1 MDWIIAHGEDHQEPE
16 AEKSKPLAD
25 EEVLMESTENQEAK
39 SIKCDE

>member
-1 MDWIIAHGEDHQEPE
+1 MDWIIAHSEDHQEPE

-25 EEVLMESTENQEAK
+25 EVKESTESQEAK

>member
-1 MDWIIAHGEDHQEPE
+1 MDWIIAHSEDHQEPE

-25 EEVLMESTENQEAK
+25 EEVKESTESQEAK